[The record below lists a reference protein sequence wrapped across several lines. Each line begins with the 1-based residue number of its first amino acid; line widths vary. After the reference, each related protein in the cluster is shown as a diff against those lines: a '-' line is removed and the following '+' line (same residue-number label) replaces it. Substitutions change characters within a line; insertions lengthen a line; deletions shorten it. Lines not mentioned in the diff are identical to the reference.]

1 MLKSVNAIP
10 IPINSARRGS
20 TDKLHHHCLP
30 DDSYNAIQFKKVTNE
45 KIKRKDYELK
55 TLKKEIK
62 EKTDELSNMTNHL
75 TIHS

>member
-1 MLKSVNAIP
+1 M
-10 IPINSARRGS
+10 PINSARRGS

-30 DDSYNAIQFKKVTNE
+30 DDSFNANQLKKVTNE

-62 EKTDELSNMTNHL
+62 EKTDELSHMANQL